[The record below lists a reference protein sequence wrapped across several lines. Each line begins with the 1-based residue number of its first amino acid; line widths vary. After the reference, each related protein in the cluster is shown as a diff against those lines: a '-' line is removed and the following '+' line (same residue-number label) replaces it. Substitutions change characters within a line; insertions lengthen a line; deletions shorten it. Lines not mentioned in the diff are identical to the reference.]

1 MAKIANFP
9 IDILSLKKRQLIIK
23 QMKLGTIA
31 KKNPNFKLGA
41 YQTIHKTKMKER
53 MLQMLQRHDIDRPKV
68 MREKYDILKQYE
80 PNLIN
85 INEVKRTVREELR
98 KRK

>member
-1 MAKIANFP
+1 
-9 IDILSLKKRQLIIK
+9 
-23 QMKLGTIA
+23 
-31 KKNPNFKLGA
+31 
-41 YQTIHKTKMKER
+41 
-53 MLQMLQRHDIDRPKV
+53 MLQRHDIDRPKV